1 MTGVFEPRE
10 PLSAY
15 CVARDAAIR
24 LLAAHQDNKTPLPA
38 FFSFS
43 ALRERI
49 LRLAPRE
56 TKPLITT
63 ASVIKL
69 YTRRKI
75 HLFARYPAISFYII
89 ILSKESERD
98 SLKNICD
105 TFAEC

>member
-1 MTGVFEPRE
+1 MTGVVFEPRE

-24 LLAAHQDNKTPLPA
+24 LLAAHQDNKTPLPL
-38 FFSFS
+38 FFSSS

-49 LRLAPRE
+49 PRLAPRDK
-56 TKPLITT
+56 TPHYDP

-75 HLFARYPAISFYII
+75 HLLARCPAISFYII
-89 ILSKESERD
+89 ILSKTREG
-98 SLKNICD
+98 
-105 TFAEC
+105 